1 VRLSA
6 LFCPCFVSYQG
17 LNAQFYYGDFTK
29 PLITVPFLQASTL
42 NLPFGYH
49 CINHTRPREA
59 PTWNMADCAI
69 IDSSGVQQTLWN
81 GQTYSRTRAPTKF
94 ININAASIAAEA
106 TIWTP
111 TAGRRFRLMGY
122 VLESGTIGGNVLLQ
136 RQYGWLYHHGS
147 CPSARLMASSSPRPW
162 AMAS

>member
-1 VRLSA
+1 
-6 LFCPCFVSYQG
+6 
-17 LNAQFYYGDFTK
+17 
-29 PLITVPFLQASTL
+29 
-42 NLPFGYH
+42 
-49 CINHTRPREA
+49 
-59 PTWNMADCAI
+59 MADCAI

-122 VLESGTIGGNVLLQ
+122 VLESGTIGWQCATQ
-136 RQYGWLYHHGS
+136 RQYGWLYHHGR
-147 CPSARLMASSSPRPW
+147 ALRRANGVIVSPPMGNGILSG
-162 AMAS
+162 AVNNVLTATGTATQTLSGYVFGTEE